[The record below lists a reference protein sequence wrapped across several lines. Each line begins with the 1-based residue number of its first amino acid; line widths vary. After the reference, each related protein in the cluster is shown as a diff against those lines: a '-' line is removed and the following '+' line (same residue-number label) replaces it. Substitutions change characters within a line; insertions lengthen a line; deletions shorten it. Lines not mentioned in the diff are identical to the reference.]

1 MMLKSTLHFNREI
14 LIGELGALIVAS
26 ASSPVV
32 GRLTHD
38 SVVISGA
45 AVAATM
51 VGGSLFWLVAR
62 IYDQVSG
69 KTFTAKSLASDVAY
83 FTPGALVLGLI
94 IYDPLIFLVS
104 RRMLENGL
112 SAVVAVAVGQVA
124 AFAVFLGC
132 LNLYRLVLIK
142 FRGKAL

>member
-83 FTPGALVLGLI
+83 FHSRRARPRPHHLRSVDLLGLTT
-94 IYDPLIFLVS
+94 
-104 RRMLENGL
+104 N
-112 SAVVAVAVGQVA
+112 A
-124 AFAVFLGC
+124 
-132 LNLYRLVLIK
+132 
-142 FRGKAL
+142 